1 MRRALTRRIAAGLAL
16 ASFAWIACSC
26 STAGYYPQA
35 ARGHL
40 EIMRKARP
48 NLRVIA
54 APDTKETVRKRLR
67 LVEELRAFARD
78 ELKLPAAGQYDR
90 YADLKRRYVVWGVY
104 AAPEFST
111 EAVTWWYPL
120 IGRLKYRGYFDE
132 AGAEEL
138 ARALRSQ
145 GLDVYVGGVE
155 AYSTLGWF
163 RDPVL
168 NTFIGRDET
177 DLAELIFHELTH
189 QKVFF
194 SGDTDF
200 NEAFATANAEDGV
213 RRWLRSQGRMADLAE
228 YEHECRMNGDFVD
241 AVLRTRNRLRAL
253 YAKKELP
260 REVLAE
266 RKAVEIARL
275 KAEAKHLVA
284 AHGVSSRVIDRWFS
298 KPVNNAR
305 LNTVA
310 AYYDLVPGFE
320 RLLRD
325 CGGDLEAFHTQVSA
339 MRRLSKAARHEKL
352 GNLAKAG
359 KGSAGS

>member
-1 MRRALTRRIAAGLAL
+1 MAGLGSL
-16 ASFAWIACSC
+16 ACSC
-26 STAGYYPQA
+26 STAGYYAQA

-48 NLRVIA
+48 NERVIA
-54 APDTKETVRKRLR
+54 APDTKDSLRERLR
-67 LVEELRAFARD
+67 LVEELRTFARD
-78 ELKLPAAGQYDR
+78 ALGLPAAGQYDR
-90 YADLKRRYVVWGVY
+90 YTDLKRRYVVWVVY

-120 IGRLKYRGYFDE
+120 IGKLKYRGYFDE
-132 AGAEEL
+132 AGAEKLAGEL
-138 ARALRSQ
+138 RGQ

-168 NTFIGRDET
+168 NTFIRRDDT
-177 DLAELIFHELTH
+177 ALAELIFHELTH

-213 RRWLRSQGRMADLAE
+213 RRWLRSKGRTGDLAK
-228 YEHECRMNGDFVD
+228 YDHQCRLNGEFVE
-241 AVLRTRNRLRAL
+241 AVLGTRNRLRAL
-253 YAKKELP
+253 YARSGLA
-260 REVLAE
+260 RDVLA
-266 RKAVEIARL
+266 RAKASEFARL
-275 KAEAKHLVA
+275 KSEAKHLVA
-284 AHGVSSRVIDRWFS
+284 AHGVSSRVIDRWFA

-305 LNTVA
+305 LNTLA
-310 AYYDLVPGFE
+310 TYYDLVPGFE

-325 CGGDLEAFHTQVSA
+325 CGGDLETFHQRVGE
-339 MRRLSKAARHEKL
+339 MKRLSKAARHDKL
-352 GNLAKAG
+352 MNFTKAG
-359 KGSAGS
+359 KEGAR